1 MALADPLALALSRPY
16 TSPAAQLALKS
27 THVLFGEGIG
37 EWGEVATLSPSI
49 KKARSDSPPLG
60 AAEST
65 LQHCMLSD
73 FFRHNALIARR
84 LERSNPRFSTA
95 YFLFDRNVKRHRAF
109 SMRLEKERLAVALS
123 AGADMQC

>member
-65 LQHCMLSD
+65 LQHCTPFFPEHTLHLSGTT
-73 FFRHNALIARR
+73 
-84 LERSNPRFSTA
+84 P
-95 YFLFDRNVKRHRAF
+95 
-109 SMRLEKERLAVALS
+109 
-123 AGADMQC
+123 